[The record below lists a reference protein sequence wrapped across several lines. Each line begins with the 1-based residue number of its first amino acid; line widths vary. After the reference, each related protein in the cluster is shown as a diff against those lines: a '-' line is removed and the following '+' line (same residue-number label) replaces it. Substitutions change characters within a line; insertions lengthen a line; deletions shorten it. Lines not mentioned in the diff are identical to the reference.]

1 MKKKIKVCDRCLHA
15 IVSKE
20 GKHLVSAECVDETNP
35 IESRC
40 EWCGEIGFDM
50 IYSIFAEGGEEE

>member
-1 MKKKIKVCDRCLHA
+1 MKKKIRVCDRCLHA
-15 IVSKE
+15 IVNKE

-40 EWCGEIGFDM
+40 EWCGETGFDM